1 MNTIIKL
8 AWGILGIV
16 ILTIII
22 FDFIGLIDLYLDGET
37 VFGALTS
44 GLFLIWVSLK
54 KDKTV
59 TENYFDN
66 VKIEIP
72 FWWKRL
78 IGFLIDFII
87 VVFIYSLVVTTVS
100 KLYNLRI
107 DKLYNPVIIIIPFF
121 LFYYC
126 ILEYIFLTTIGKL
139 IFKLKVVSAITSQK
153 PTFIQIIIRTFS
165 RFVVHLDF
173 FSFLFKR
180 PIGLHDILSKTAVI
194 DRKIF

>member
-22 FDFIGLIDLYLDGET
+22 CDLIGLIDLYLDGET

-54 KDKTV
+54 KNKTV
-59 TENYFDN
+59 TENYFEN
-66 VKIEIP
+66 VKIDVP
-72 FWWKRL
+72 FWWKRF
-78 IGFLIDFII
+78 IGFLVDFII
-87 VVFIYSLVVTTVS
+87 IVFIYFILFSTVY
-100 KLYNLRI
+100 KLYNIRI
-107 DKLYNPVIIIIPFF
+107 DKLYNPLIIIFIFS

-139 IFKLKVVSAITSQK
+139 IFKLKVVSAVTNQK
-153 PTFIQIIIRTFS
+153 PTFIQIIIRTLS
-165 RFVVHLDF
+165 RFVFHLDF

-180 PIGLHDILSKTAVI
+180 PIGLHDILSKTAVV
-194 DRKIF
+194 DRKTL